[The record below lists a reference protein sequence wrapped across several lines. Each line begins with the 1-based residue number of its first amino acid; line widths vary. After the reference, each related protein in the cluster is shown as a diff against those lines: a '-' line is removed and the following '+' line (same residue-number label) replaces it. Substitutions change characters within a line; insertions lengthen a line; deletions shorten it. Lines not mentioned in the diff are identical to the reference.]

1 MLKRKSAKIRKELH
15 KREIKR
21 CFADL
26 PVYSKFETEYYHGEA
41 GETFSFN
48 KKKMINA
55 SMRVMED
62 HLEIKFEEGKKGQPK
77 KLLFVNKKN
86 QIIYTRNLTEKE
98 WKDHC
103 IKEYFDEFLSLEIAD
118 MNGRYQLMIE
128 LEDENGNKLPYFF
141 VDRKEYAKRKEVM
154 DELDKSSVYMT
165 GIKKHDIT
173 YQNTFE
179 PADTSVIPYMNEV
192 DGRFSVFMG
201 DQAQLS
207 VRNMRGQ
214 VLKFKIKGSK
224 VHVKMKYKNK
234 EAGIKNVI
242 LSYRSKVETIDY
254 PFEYKV
260 TRSGDHYII
269 DAQIDMSVLSLEELF
284 WDVFAVTEKNGEE
297 VRVSAYWSR
306 WQRLKLL
313 LMNYQCDVDKEHI
326 IFPYSTITCK
336 MAFTYRTRSNMMDL
350 M

>member
-1 MLKRKSAKIRKELH
+1 PFRKIYDKEALRDCLVNETFREDSYENDMEYTEKYIQYDSIDAAKNMAELVFHGNMCDMPTIDYSFNKEKKRRVLHYPNVKTAQTIDTIAQIAKKDEDVVIFEKRFFNPELSSHLHDNYLDDFDYIFITRTLPRTYAEEVLKRKSAKIRKELH

-55 SMRVMED
+55 SMQVMED

-77 KLLFVNKKN
+77 KLLLVNKKS
-86 QIIYTRNLTEKE
+86 QIIYTRDLTEKE

-165 GIKKHDIT
+165 GIKKHD
-173 YQNTFE
+173 
-179 PADTSVIPYMNEV
+179 
-192 DGRFSVFMG
+192 
-201 DQAQLS
+201 
-207 VRNMRGQ
+207 
-214 VLKFKIKGSK
+214 
-224 VHVKMKYKNK
+224 
-234 EAGIKNVI
+234 
-242 LSYRSKVETIDY
+242 
-254 PFEYKV
+254 
-260 TRSGDHYII
+260 
-269 DAQIDMSVLSLEELF
+269 
-284 WDVFAVTEKNGEE
+284 
-297 VRVSAYWSR
+297 
-306 WQRLKLL
+306 
-313 LMNYQCDVDKEHI
+313 
-326 IFPYSTITCK
+326 
-336 MAFTYRTRSNMMDL
+336 
-350 M
+350 